1 MFIDIRL
8 VKNIINVLN
17 YYMPAEKDLKILVV
31 DDFSATRTI
40 VINHLSKLGYSN
52 TVEVENG
59 FSALARLKSALFD
72 LVVTDWSMSDMSGLD
87 LLKLIRADSDL
98 KHIPVLMVTSEGLKE
113 NIITAIKAGLNDYI
127 VRPFEEYTFK
137 QKLEKI
143 FV

>member
-1 MFIDIRL
+1 
-8 VKNIINVLN
+8 
-17 YYMPAEKDLKILVV
+17 MPDEKDLKILVV
-31 DDFSATRTI
+31 DDFSATRTL

-52 TVEVENG
+52 TVEAENG
-59 FSALARLKSALFD
+59 VSALARLKSALFD
-72 LVVTDWSMSDMSGLD
+72 LVVTDCSISDMNGLD

-98 KHIPVLMVTSEGLKE
+98 KHIPVLMV
-113 NIITAIKAGLNDYI
+113 ITEDLQGNLINAIKAGLNDYI

>member
-1 MFIDIRL
+1 
-8 VKNIINVLN
+8 
-17 YYMPAEKDLKILVV
+17 MPTEKDLKILVV

-59 FSALARLKSALFD
+59 FSALARLRSALFD
-72 LVVTDWSMSDMSGLD
+72 LVVTDWSMSGMSGLD

-98 KHIPVLMVTSEGLKE
+98 KHIPVLMVTSEDLKG

-127 VRPFEEYTFK
+127 VRPFEEHTFE

>member
-1 MFIDIRL
+1 
-8 VKNIINVLN
+8 
-17 YYMPAEKDLKILVV
+17 MPAEKDFKILVV

-40 VINHLSKLGYSN
+40 VINNLSKLGYSN
-52 TVEVENG
+52 TVEAENG
-59 FSALARLKSALFD
+59 LSALARLRSALFD
-72 LVVTDWSMSDMSGLD
+72 LVVTDCSMSDMSGLD

-98 KHIPVLMVTSEGLKE
+98 KHIPVLMV
-113 NIITAIKAGLNDYI
+113 ITEDLQGNLINAIKAGLNDYI

>member
-1 MFIDIRL
+1 
-8 VKNIINVLN
+8 
-17 YYMPAEKDLKILVV
+17 MPAEKDLKILVV
-31 DDFSATRTI
+31 DDFSATRTM

-59 FSALARLKSALFD
+59 FSALAKLRSAFFD
-72 LVVTDWSMSDMSGLD
+72 LVVTDCSMSDMSGLD

-98 KHIPVLMVTSEGLKE
+98 KYIPVLMVTSEDLQG

-127 VRPFEEYTFK
+127 VRPFGDYTFK

>member
-1 MFIDIRL
+1 
-8 VKNIINVLN
+8 
-17 YYMPAEKDLKILVV
+17 MPTEKDLKILVV
-31 DDFSATRTI
+31 DDFSATRTL

-59 FSALARLKSALFD
+59 FSALARLRSALFD
-72 LVVTDWSMSDMSGLD
+72 LVVTDWSMSGMSGVE
-87 LLKLIRADSDL
+87 LLKLIRADSSL
-98 KHIPVLMVTSEGLKE
+98 KHIPVLMVTSEDLQG

-127 VRPFEEYTFK
+127 VRPFEEHTFE

>member
-1 MFIDIRL
+1 M
-8 VKNIINVLN
+8 K
-17 YYMPAEKDLKILVV
+17 AEKDLKILVV

-40 VINHLSKLGYSN
+40 VINYLSKLGYKN
-52 TVEVENG
+52 TVEAEDG

-87 LLKLIRADSDL
+87 LLKQMRADSDL
-98 KHIPVLMVTSEGLKE
+98 KHIPVLMVTSEDLEE
-113 NIITAIKAGLNDYI
+113 NIVTAIKAGLNDYI
-127 VRPFEEYTFK
+127 VRPFEEHTFK

>member
-1 MFIDIRL
+1 
-8 VKNIINVLN
+8 
-17 YYMPAEKDLKILVV
+17 MPAEKNLKILVV

-40 VINHLSKLGYSN
+40 VINYLSKLGYKN
-52 TVEVENG
+52 MVEAEDG

-87 LLKLIRADSDL
+87 LLKQMRADSDL
-98 KHIPVLMVTSEGLKE
+98 KHIPVLMVTSEDLQG
-113 NIITAIKAGLNDYI
+113 NIVTAIKAGLNDYI
-127 VRPFEEYTFK
+127 VRPFEEHTFK

>member
-1 MFIDIRL
+1 
-8 VKNIINVLN
+8 
-17 YYMPAEKDLKILVV
+17 MPTEKDLKILVV

-52 TVEVENG
+52 TVEAENG
-59 FSALARLKSALFD
+59 DSALARLKSALFD
-72 LVVTDWSMSDMSGLD
+72 LVVTDCGMSDMSGLD

-98 KHIPVLMVTSEGLKE
+98 KHIPVLMVTSEDLQV
-113 NIITAIKAGLNDYI
+113 NIIPAIKAGLNDYI

>member
-1 MFIDIRL
+1 
-8 VKNIINVLN
+8 
-17 YYMPAEKDLKILVV
+17 MPTEKDLKILVV
-31 DDFSATRTI
+31 DDFSATRTL

-87 LLKLIRADSDL
+87 LLKLIRADSGL
-98 KHIPVLMVTSEGLKE
+98 KHIPVLMVTSEDLQG

-127 VRPFEEYTFK
+127 VRPFEEHTFK

>member
-1 MFIDIRL
+1 
-8 VKNIINVLN
+8 
-17 YYMPAEKDLKILVV
+17 MPAEKDLKILVA
-31 DDFSATRTI
+31 DDFSATRTL

-52 TVEVENG
+52 TDEAENG

-87 LLKLIRADSDL
+87 LLKQMRADSDL
-98 KHIPVLMVTSEGLKE
+98 KHIPVLMVTSEDLQG
-113 NIITAIKAGLNDYI
+113 NIVTAIKAGLNDYI
-127 VRPFEEYTFK
+127 VRPFEEHTFK

>member
-1 MFIDIRL
+1 
-8 VKNIINVLN
+8 
-17 YYMPAEKDLKILVV
+17 MPAEKDLKILVV

-52 TVEVENG
+52 TVEAENG

-72 LVVTDWSMSDMSGLD
+72 LVVTDCSMSDMSGLD

-98 KHIPVLMVTSEGLKE
+98 KHIPVLMVTSEDLQG
-113 NIITAIKAGLNDYI
+113 NIITAIKAGLSDYI
-127 VRPFEEYTFK
+127 VRPFGDYTFK

>member
-1 MFIDIRL
+1 
-8 VKNIINVLN
+8 
-17 YYMPAEKDLKILVV
+17 MPAEKDLKILVV

-40 VINHLSKLGYSN
+40 VINYLSKLGYKN
-52 TVEVENG
+52 TVEAEDG

-87 LLKLIRADSDL
+87 LLKQMRADSDL
-98 KHIPVLMVTSEGLKE
+98 KHIPVLMVTSEDLQG

-127 VRPFEEYTFK
+127 VRPFEEHTFK

>member
-1 MFIDIRL
+1 
-8 VKNIINVLN
+8 
-17 YYMPAEKDLKILVV
+17 MPTEKDLKILVV

-59 FSALARLKSALFD
+59 FSALARLRSALFD
-72 LVVTDWSMSDMSGLD
+72 LVVTDWSMSGMSGLD
-87 LLKLIRADSDL
+87 LLKLIRADSGL
-98 KHIPVLMVTSEGLKE
+98 KHIPVLMVTSEDLQG

-127 VRPFEEYTFK
+127 VRPFEEHKFK

>member
-1 MFIDIRL
+1 MHA
-8 VKNIINVLN
+8 VKN
-17 YYMPAEKDLKILVV
+17 LKILVV

-52 TVEVENG
+52 TVEAENG
-59 FSALARLKSALFD
+59 VSALAMLKSALFD
-72 LVVTDWSMSDMSGLD
+72 LVVTDCSLSDMSGLD

-98 KHIPVLMVTSEGLKE
+98 KHIPVLMVTSEDLQG

-143 FV
+143 FI